1 MLIKKI
7 FLIFLIITSGI
18 FYYDLTEPISEEKT
32 KINIARVIDGDT
44 FEDFSGQK
52 YRLKGINTP
61 EKSQEYYEE
70 AKEFLKSLENVSATI
85 EDHGKDKYGRILAH
99 VFKNNQHINEEILK
113 EGLGTLYYYGKD
125 KHYNNLEKSESFARK
140 NQKGIWKKSSNE
152 PCVNLIKLKEK
163 ESPKRCTNNEQ
174 LILENSC
181 NQEIQITF
189 KDDATHIY
197 KETLKP
203 TSTFTKNF
211 SCIFNNDGDSLYVWD
226 EEGLLIFYRY

>member
-1 MLIKKI
+1 MQLKKLI
-7 FLIFLIITSGI
+7 LIFLIISSGI
-18 FYYDLTEPISEEKT
+18 LYYDLTEPKSSEKT
-32 KINIARVIDGDT
+32 KINVTRVIDGDT

-61 EKSQEYYEE
+61 EKSQDYYEE
-70 AKEFLKSLENVSATI
+70 AKEFLKSLENNSAII
-85 EDHGKDKYGRILAH
+85 ENNGRDRYGRILAH

-113 EGLGTLYYYGKD
+113 KGLGTLYYYDKD
-125 KHYNNLEKSESFARK
+125 KYYKNLEKAESSARK
-140 NQKGIWKKSSNE
+140 NQKGIWKKSPNE
-152 PCVNLIKLKEK
+152 NCLTLIKLKEK

-181 NQEIQITF
+181 NNKIEITF

-197 KETLKP
+197 KETLKSK
-203 TSTFTKNF
+203 STFTKNF